1 MLKSSIIV
9 FVTITE
15 VGENP
20 TCNAQEEVLMKNNI
34 NIDNIDPIEDFPLMI
49 ERGDEIIIGM
59 NPTILKDMQ
68 DYIEMENN
76 PQSLIMQE
84 HFERETLSI
93 AYDIKAKYAKQ
104 SDPALG
110 DVLAFRWAERKMGL
124 REEVNYV
131 VL

>member
-15 VGENP
+15 VGETP

-49 ERGDEIIIGM
+49 GRGEIIIGM

-68 DYIEMENN
+68 DYIDMENN
-76 PQSLIMQE
+76 PESIVLHE
-84 HFERETLSI
+84 HFDRETLSI
-93 AYDIKAKYAKQ
+93 ACEIKSIYKQ
-104 SDPALG
+104 IENPTAG
-110 DVLAFRWAERKMGL
+110 DQLAFKWAERKMGL
-124 REEVNYV
+124 R
-131 VL
+131 